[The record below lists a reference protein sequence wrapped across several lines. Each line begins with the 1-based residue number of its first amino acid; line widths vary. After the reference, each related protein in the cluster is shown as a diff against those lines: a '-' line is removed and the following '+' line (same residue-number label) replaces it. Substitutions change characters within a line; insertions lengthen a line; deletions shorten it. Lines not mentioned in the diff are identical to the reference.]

1 MGAYLSQP
9 KTDKVSTDESNDY
22 LCVGASSMQGWRN
35 SQEDAHNS
43 LLNFD
48 KNTAFFAVYDG
59 HGGAEVSTYCA
70 DKLPQFLKALTAY
83 TEGNFEQALVE
94 AFLGFDKT
102 LLEPEVIEILKV
114 LAGEKNFADADD
126 SDAMEDDEDEDLAE
140 LHEEGNL
147 PLDEVMEKY
156 KGHPSM
162 PTLKK
167 LKDSNSS
174 KPQSPFLR
182 GRRAA
187 AVIADAAN
195 RAELDPDSKPEGSS
209 TSKAALAALQ
219 DEGGPSSSKTTSSA
233 NKMETEEDSTV
244 SSSSSSASK
253 SNSNNNSTKNA
264 AEAEAST
271 TAEVKENATN
281 GQTTDAAA
289 AVPDSSAA
297 KENEQN
303 GSVSSSEVK
312 KKDVQSSSSSSTK
325 EVDVVVSGS
334 SDANK
339 KEHKQNGSVESS
351 TKSPTKQEAN
361 SSTITSTSKDKK
373 KAKIDEDEEDGE
385 FDANESNARQALE
398 YSSEDEEELEEDDT
412 TDEDADYDDIEV
424 EEDDEEVEDE
434 EDEESYLANEQFC
447 ANMIE
452 EPGKDSGCTA
462 VVGLLNG
469 RDLYVAN
476 AGDSRCVVCRK
487 GKAIEMSLDH
497 KPEDDE
503 ESARIIKAGGRVTLD
518 GRVNGGLNL
527 SRALGDHAYK
537 MNHDLPAE
545 EQMISAL
552 PDIKKLIISPDDEF
566 MVLACDG
573 IWNFMTS
580 EEVVDF
586 VRLRINDE
594 NKKMSEICEELFE
607 ACLAPNTL
615 GDGTGC
621 DNMTAVIVRFK
632 PSILE
637 LPTKI
642 NPNETEDVL
651 LAKQEAEAEE
661 KSGQKVQKRAAS
673 PTSDD
678 NDSNEAENKKKRFK
692 TDANDEENK
701 TSSSTSSSS
710 SSPKTKTSSSNSSS
724 SSSSMPANSTDES
737 STTATKEAQK
747 ECDSAVASST

>member
-9 KTDKVSTDESNDY
+9 KTDKLSTDELNEF
-22 LCVGASSMQGWRN
+22 LIVGASSMQGWRN
-35 SQEDAHNS
+35 SQEDAHNAI
-43 LLNFD
+43 LDFD

-70 DKLPQFLKALTAY
+70 DKLPNFLKELEAY
-83 TEGNFEQALVE
+83 KNGNFEQALKD

-102 LLEPEVIEILKV
+102 LLEPAVIEILKV
-114 LAGEKNFADADD
+114 LAGEKNNVDGDD
-126 SDAMEDDEDEDLAE
+126 SDALDDDEDENLAE
-140 LHEEGNL
+140 LHEEGSL

-162 PTLKK
+162 PSLKK
-167 LKDSNSS
+167 LKDSGSS
-174 KPQSPFLR
+174 SGPKPQSPYLR

-219 DEGGPSSSKTTSSA
+219 NEEGPSSSKGASSSSAA

-253 SNSNNNSTKNA
+253 TNNTSNATANST
-264 AEAEAST
+264 EAEPSSS
-271 TAEVKENATN
+271 KESNGKATEL
-281 GQTTDAAA
+281 
-289 AVPDSSAA
+289 PDSSAV

-303 GSVSSSEVK
+303 GSVSSTE
-312 KKDVQSSSSSSTK
+312 TK
-325 EVDVVVSGS
+325 SAAAKANEVVVSAS
-334 SDANK
+334 SDSTSSSNTTS
-339 KEHKQNGSVESS
+339 KQNGNVESS
-351 TKSPTKQEAN
+351 TKSLSPSKNEAN
-361 SSTITSTSKDKK
+361 NASDISSTSKEQKEKK
-373 KAKIDEDEEDGE
+373 NSAFSEDSNDDDEM
-385 FDANESNARQALE
+385 DANESNARQALE
-398 YSSEDEEELEEDDT
+398 YSSEEEEDLGDEDT
-412 TDEDADYDDIEV
+412 TEDEDADYDDDDEV
-424 EEDDEEVEDE
+424 DDEDDDAEDE
-434 EDEESYLANEQFC
+434 EDEESFLANEQFC

-462 VVGLLNG
+462 VVGLLHG

-476 AGDSRCVVCRK
+476 AGDSRCVVCRN

-503 ESARIIKAGGRVTLD
+503 ESARIVKAGGRVTLD

-537 MNHDLPAE
+537 MNADLPAE

-552 PDIKKLIISPDDEF
+552 PDIKKLIISPEDEF

-580 EEVVDF
+580 EEVVNF
-586 VRLRINDE
+586 VRLRLKNE
-594 NKKMSEICEELFE
+594 NVKMSEICEELFD
-607 ACLAPNTL
+607 ACLAPDTL

-632 PSILE
+632 PQILD

-642 NPNETEDVL
+642 DPKETEDVL
-651 LAKQEAEAEE
+651 SLARQNEVESTSPE
-661 KSGQKVQKRAAS
+661 QKAQKRCAS
-673 PTSDD
+673 PTSD
-678 NDSNEAENKKKRFK
+678 DSNEAENKTKRLK
-692 TDANDEENK
+692 TENNKEEGNNATQ
-701 TSSSTSSSS
+701 TSSSITTTTTSSKTGDAEESS
-710 SSPKTKTSSSNSSS
+710 STTNESSNKNEDASSSNVV
-724 SSSSMPANSTDES
+724 S
-737 STTATKEAQK
+737 ST
-747 ECDSAVASST
+747 